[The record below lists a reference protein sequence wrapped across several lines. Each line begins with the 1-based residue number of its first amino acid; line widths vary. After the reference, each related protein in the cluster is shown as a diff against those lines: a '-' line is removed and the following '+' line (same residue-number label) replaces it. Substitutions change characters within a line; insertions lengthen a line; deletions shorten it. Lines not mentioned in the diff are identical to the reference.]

1 LVILTNGVKV
11 LCPTQ
16 HKIGHFKDA
25 LPSQSLGFVVKTKS
39 NTRKTNMRDAS
50 ITKYTIIQNK
60 HKKLKPG
67 FDAYYAWPGNEVS
80 LFLRKSM
87 SK

>member
-1 LVILTNGVKV
+1 
-11 LCPTQ
+11 
-16 HKIGHFKDA
+16 
-25 LPSQSLGFVVKTKS
+25 
-39 NTRKTNMRDAS
+39 MRDAS